1 MKKVLVDN
9 IYEFDLL
16 IEDNEYTL
24 YYNHSD
30 VWCSNIKGIV
40 AFKCVNTG
48 NGYKVKSFKK
58 KNFIEYDEAFYLY
71 LILSLEKDYKLEI
84 VEQTREL

>member
-1 MKKVLVDN
+1 MKKI
-9 IYEFDLL
+9 IYEGNYEYDLL

-24 YYNHSD
+24 YHNHSD
-30 VWCSNIKGIV
+30 TWCSHIKGTV
-40 AFKCVNTG
+40 AFKCINTG
-48 NGYKVKSFKK
+48 NGYKIKSFKK